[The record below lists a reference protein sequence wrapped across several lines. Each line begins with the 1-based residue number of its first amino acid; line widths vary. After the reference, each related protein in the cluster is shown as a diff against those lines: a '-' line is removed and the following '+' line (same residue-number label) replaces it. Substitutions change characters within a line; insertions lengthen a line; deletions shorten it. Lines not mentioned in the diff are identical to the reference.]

1 LSRRA
6 ESRRRIWPRPSRA
19 LRATRAGWC
28 FIAIIFGVGF
38 AALNTGNNLL
48 YLVLALMLAFLVLSG
63 LLSEASLRGLGIER
77 RLPREL
83 FARAP
88 NRIVLRV
95 QNPQRRVAAFA
106 ISVEDRFLGS
116 DGPEPAGR
124 IFALRIPPQTTLERS
139 YLFEPPRRGELTWLG
154 VRVST
159 RFPFGLFVKSTEIDC
174 PTDGLVYPRIERP
187 GTLPPWTEG
196 GQEAGATPVLS
207 HAGEQIVGLR
217 ELAEGDA
224 PGRIHWPRSLRAQQ
238 WLVGEREADTASE
251 IEVRLPL
258 RPGEPESWI
267 EDRISRAAGEIV
279 RHFESGLRVGLRT
292 PDQRFAPEAGRRH
305 RRALL
310 SHLARLD
317 LSRIPPRPTSLP
329 STQPQPPIEPVPT
342 EVRTASTDDARAGAR
357 G

>member
-1 LSRRA
+1 M
-6 ESRRRIWPRPSRA
+6 
-19 LRATRAGWC
+19 
-28 FIAIIFGVGF
+28 IIFGVGF

-63 LLSEASLRGLGIER
+63 LLSETSLRGLGIER

-83 FARAP
+83 FAQAP

-95 QNPQRRVAAFA
+95 HNPQRRVAAFA

-116 DGPEPAGR
+116 DGPEAAGR

-139 YLFEPPRRGELTWLG
+139 YLFEPPRRGELAWLG

-159 RFPFGLFVKSTEIDC
+159 RFPFGLFVKSTEITC
-174 PTDGLVYPRIERP
+174 PAEGLVYPRIERP
-187 GTLPPWTEG
+187 GSLPPRSEG
-196 GQEAGATPVLS
+196 GQDAGATPVLS

-238 WLVGEREADTASE
+238 WLVGEREAETASE

-258 RPGEPESWI
+258 RPSEPESRI

-292 PDQRFAPEAGRRH
+292 PYQRFAPEVGRRH

-317 LSRIPPRPTSLP
+317 VPQLSPQPRPLS
-329 STQPQPPIEPVPT
+329 STHMHTPPPPEPIEPAPS
-342 EVRTASTDDARAGAR
+342 EARPARPGDAWAGAR
-357 G
+357 R